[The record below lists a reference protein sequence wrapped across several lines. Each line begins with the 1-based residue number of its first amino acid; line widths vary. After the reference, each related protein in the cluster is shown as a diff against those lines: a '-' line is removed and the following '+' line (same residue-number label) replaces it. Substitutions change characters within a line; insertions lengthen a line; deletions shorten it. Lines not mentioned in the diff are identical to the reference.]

1 MASYNAN
8 YGTNRNDH
16 FGGLTVRGELLPKL
30 TATVYAGVT
39 YRDPGGS
46 VYVQSED
53 DTTFAF
59 NATLG
64 YALTEKIG
72 LFAKGARDF
81 GNAAN
86 RQSSINTSGE
96 FGINYRPFE
105 QIVTT
110 ASFVYLNTQ
119 YQMNLGG
126 LDRDDDTY
134 IARAG
139 ISYLPNKFITVSAN
153 YRYFANSSNVA
164 YATYNQHLVDI
175 TFAVKY

>member
-1 MASYNAN
+1 M
-8 YGTNRNDH
+8 
-16 FGGLTVRGELLPKL
+16 
-30 TATVYAGVT
+30 
-39 YRDPGGS
+39 
-46 VYVQSED
+46 
-53 DTTFAF
+53 
-59 NATLG
+59 
-64 YALTEKIG
+64 TEKIG

-139 ISYLPNKFITVSAN
+139 ISYLPN

>member
-1 MASYNAN
+1 MNGNS
-8 YGTNRNDH
+8 
-16 FGGLTVRGELLPKL
+16 
-30 TATVYAGVT
+30 
-39 YRDPGGS
+39 GS
-46 VYVQSED
+46 CHC
-53 DTTFAF
+53 
-59 NATLG
+59 
-64 YALTEKIG
+64 
-72 LFAKGARDF
+72 
-81 GNAAN
+81 N